1 MSSNIAFSSST
12 SERYAL
18 ALYELAK
25 EKSELKKTEQE
36 ARTLKELLSK
46 SDDFKN
52 VVSSPII
59 GRQDQ
64 IRAILKIAEHLKF
77 SKIFEKFLGLITLK
91 GRLFFLNKIIENFLK
106 LISISKGELT
116 AQLISSRE
124 LSNDEIILMQK
135 NLSTDLKNTLK
146 INYNYN
152 PNLIGGFTLKIG
164 SVMIDT
170 SIKNKLKRLEKMM
183 IES

>member
-77 SKIFEKFLGLITLK
+77 SKTFEKFLGLITLK

-106 LISISKGELT
+106 LISLKQ
-116 AQLISSRE
+116 A
-124 LSNDEIILMQK
+124 
-135 NLSTDLKNTLK
+135 NL
-146 INYNYN
+146 
-152 PNLIGGFTLKIG
+152 
-164 SVMIDT
+164 
-170 SIKNKLKRLEKMM
+170 
-183 IES
+183 